1 MRGTGSEMRLAKS
14 MSLPSLVGTIH
25 YANYS
30 RRHLL
35 RLWLRDPENAWVTPE
50 PLQPR
55 WDAVYKDVTE
65 DEQTFPLE
73 PALRK
78 NLGS

>member
-1 MRGTGSEMRLAKS
+1 MHQA
-14 MSLPSLVGTIH
+14 MSILPVLIPIVTRH
-25 YANYS
+25 ANHT

-35 RLWLRDPENAWVTPE
+35 RLWLRDPENAWMTPE

-55 WDAVYKDVTE
+55 WDTVYKDVTE
-65 DEQTFPLE
+65 DEQAFPLE

-78 NLGS
+78 NVGS